1 MIQWTAEVVTNWLLK
16 CGAISKEDEEL
27 YIYALYSTLLTCS
40 PLILAI
46 LFGIVL
52 GKMVQSIL
60 IILPFMSI
68 RKFSGGYH
76 SNSPGVCLISS
87 SLILLLCI
95 ILSCHVRFG
104 WLLGCCT
111 ILSAISLSI
120 FSPIDNINRKLDDDE
135 KIHCRKKTVYFV
147 TIYLVIE
154 VLLLLMNLYTSAIC
168 ISIGTILTA
177 SLQLPNI
184 LKTII
189 GKLTK

>member
-1 MIQWTAEVVTNWLLK
+1 M
-16 CGAISKEDEEL
+16 
-27 YIYALYSTLLTCS
+27 
-40 PLILAI
+40 
-46 LFGIVL
+46 
-52 GKMVQSIL
+52 
-60 IILPFMSI
+60 
-68 RKFSGGYH
+68 
-76 SNSPGVCLISS
+76 
-87 SLILLLCI
+87 
-95 ILSCHVRFG
+95 RFG

-168 ISIGTILTA
+168 ISIGIILTA